1 MNAKQ
6 LEKICGA
13 WPGVTHDI
21 KWKDDLVYSVGAK
34 MFVVLAIRGEHE
46 GQYSFKVDAGRFLE
60 FTDQA
65 GIIPAPYMAKN
76 SWICIV
82 QDKALS
88 IKEAS
93 LLIRRSYEL
102 VRAKLT
108 KKLQASLK
116 D

>member
-1 MNAKQ
+1 
-6 LEKICGA
+6 
-13 WPGVTHDI
+13 
-21 KWKDDLVYSVGAK
+21 

-46 GQYSFKVDAGRFLE
+46 GRYSFKVDAERFLE
-60 FTDQA
+60 MTDQD

-82 QDKALS
+82 RDKALS
-88 IKEAS
+88 TKEAAP
-93 LLIRRSYEL
+93 LIRRSYEL

-108 KKLQASLK
+108 KKLQASFA